1 MGDRYHNMFKK
12 KETITKKI
20 SKKLP
25 WDQKI
30 KLKNFDFFSLYKKWN
45 KKLCISEKIV
55 LLKVLFIKIKKP
67 ININEVDIEEIVLS
81 HKKSYGKD

>member
-30 KLKNFDFFSLYKKWN
+30 KLKNFDFFFFVQKMEQEVVYFRENCIVKSAFHKN
-45 KKLCISEKIV
+45 KKT
-55 LLKVLFIKIKKP
+55 
-67 ININEVDIEEIVLS
+67 
-81 HKKSYGKD
+81 H